1 MTWRD
6 IVIRH
11 ASNTKLTKYIA
22 KVTSGN
28 FVTGVLCTTMSALE
42 MNLKNRKAFAN
53 QTTWARFKMSS

>member
-1 MTWRD
+1 
-6 IVIRH
+6 VIRH